1 MYLELY
7 LKCIQSFYPS
17 LKIQL
22 IHWNHF
28 GQNNDILFLNDQWV
42 FRFPKNDDAVNT
54 LQTECEQLGYI
65 YPYISLPIPVPVF
78 ENTDSNILGQSF
90 VGYPLIPGTPL
101 YPETVDSLSSSGKE
115 TLAKDLSTFL
125 NELHSISTTKAPG
138 KVITGQDAYQYWLKM
153 YENISKSLFSYIR
166 ENKQMEISHH
176 FERYLNDRT
185 NFNFSPT
192 IIHGDFGMSNILFN
206 EQDEKLSGIV
216 DFASSHVGDPAIDI
230 AGLLKQ
236 YGDDFV
242 ILMTRYYPDLNALLP
257 RARFYAGTF
266 ALQEALHGFHN
277 ENLESLEKGLKEYV

>member
-17 LKIQL
+17 LEIQL

-42 FRFPKNDDAVNT
+42 FRFPKNDDAINT

-101 YPETVDSLSSSGKE
+101 YPETVDSLSPSGKE

-138 KVITGQDAYQYWLKM
+138 KVMTGQDAYQYWVKM

-166 ENKQMEISHH
+166 EDKQMEITHH
-176 FERYLNDRT
+176 FEHYLNDRT

-242 ILMTRYYPDLNALLP
+242 SLMSHYYEDVDDLLP

-277 ENLESLEKGLKEYV
+277 ENSESLENGLKEYV